1 MLKLTVY
8 KVKSNIQ
15 DLALD
20 WAIYT
25 QTFSAKTAPS
35 RYEIVGDTSSGDG
48 FDKSLEKEKLR

>member
-1 MLKLTVY
+1 MLKLKVY

-35 RYEIVGDTSSGDG
+35 RYEIAGDTPSDDG
-48 FDKSLEKEKLR
+48 FDNKMKL